1 MNRIKRQ
8 RKRTPGGVWRRPTRI
23 LVLTAL
29 LLLSHTLAG
38 ITAGV
43 SGTMNRAPDWT
54 ADAGWGETVFADSG
68 SGTAPAAQIT
78 AVKVTADHTLEVGID
93 LSCESFR
100 GVGAVL
106 QYNSA
111 RLRLIS
117 WGPEKTPIPL
127 KQETGY
133 GNSVA
138 VYTKGADGLMGKPAL
153 AWTGTPETAGAG
165 GDGTGG
171 EGAGGVTD
179 PAVAWNGVYLGAD
192 SLKESTLAGESG
204 GKRVVTIRFDY
215 VTAGGTTEE
224 RKAAEALLTDAAL
237 GACLR
242 FASGSEAADTP
253 VGASFSL
260 ITQKGQAEPVCY
272 EMGGAGSGGVQAIA
286 VPIVLKE
293 GGSVDTGGGV
303 MTGGGPVVTFFDWDG
318 SVIDAMALPETV
330 SDREAAVAAFQE
342 KPAVA
347 ERLSGKSGYAFD
359 RWLIVKQQG
368 EELATVNGTFPSN
381 KAALD
386 LTDPAVAADAA
397 DFSDPALPVSLL
409 VQTAYKAV
417 ESEINGG
424 TGTDTPLI
432 SDETRYVLGQPTF
445 YQYGSAM
452 ASTGQYAV
460 RCKVT
465 RGDVLRA
472 RTPTVLAQAFVGG
485 GSAMKNVTMKVDLRN
500 TDDTSF
506 EVVVPKG
513 TETVTL
519 KLLDTYGV
527 TAWTMGTGRSE
538 EIQASGAEIVR
549 QGAFALLVDAALTA
563 GNGGSWSPYVDVQ
576 NFKDAGY
583 TGMTEAKLAA
593 ARDALAAASAG
604 RSEPLS
610 RAEADAVLAAYK

>member
-1 MNRIKRQ
+1 
-8 RKRTPGGVWRRPTRI
+8 
-23 LVLTAL
+23 VLTAL

-43 SGTMNRAPDWT
+43 SGTMNRALDRT

-117 WGPEKTPIPL
+117 WGTGKTPIPL
-127 KQETGY
+127 KTETGY

-165 GDGTGG
+165 GEGT
-171 EGAGGVTD
+171 GGVTD
-179 PAVAWNGVYLGAD
+179 PAITWNGVYLGAD

-204 GKRVVTIRFDY
+204 ESAGKRVVTIRFDY

-224 RKAAEALLTDAAL
+224 RKAAEALLTDATL
-237 GACLR
+237 GTCLR

-272 EMGGAGSGGVQAIA
+272 EMGSAGGAGGSSGGGTGGAAGSGGVQAIA

-330 SDREAAVAAFQE
+330 SDRAAAVAAFQE

-368 EELATVNGTFPSN
+368 EELATVNGTFTSN